1 MGILSSDNTLA
12 ANPLAVLK
20 PVRES
25 RYYTLSEYLR
35 REEHSR
41 ELHEYYNG
49 IITKLPMALG
59 PHNIISA
66 NMVAELVIACRAK
79 TENSNYIVFNSQQLV
94 YLPELNFSLYPD
106 VLVVCETP
114 QYYDKNE
121 VLLINPVLI
130 VEVLSRSTGKYDRTT
145 KFDEYKTLDSFQEY
159 VLINQK
165 KCLVET
171 RFKEETD
178 LWREKRYTGMS
189 DSVLLKSLNCSLDM
203 QMIYRNVAFKK
214 SVR

>member
-1 MGILSSDNTLA
+1 MGILSSDNTLV

-66 NMVAELVIACRAK
+66 NMATVLNMAFMAENK
-79 TENSNYIVFNSQQLV
+79 NYIVFNSQQLV

-171 RFKEETD
+171 RFKEEPD
-178 LWREKRYTGMS
+178 LWREKRYTEMS
-189 DSVLLKSLNCSLDM
+189 DSVLLKSLDCSINM
-203 QMIYRNVAFKK
+203 QMIYRNVQFKK
-214 SVR
+214 NVR

>member
-20 PVRES
+20 SIREP

-66 NMVAELVIACRAK
+66 NMATVLNMAFMAENK
-79 TENSNYIVFNSQQLV
+79 SYIVFNSQQLV

-130 VEVLSRSTGKYDRTT
+130 VGVCN
-145 KFDEYKTLDSFQEY
+145 
-159 VLINQK
+159 I
-165 KCLVET
+165 
-171 RFKEETD
+171 
-178 LWREKRYTGMS
+178 
-189 DSVLLKSLNCSLDM
+189 
-203 QMIYRNVAFKK
+203 
-214 SVR
+214 

>member
-1 MGILSSDNTLA
+1 MGILSSDNTLT

-66 NMVAELVIACRAK
+66 NMATVLNMTFMAENK
-79 TENSNYIVFNSQQLV
+79 SYIVFNSQQLV
-94 YLPELNFSLYPD
+94 YLPELNFGLYPD

-171 RFKEETD
+171 RFKEEPD
-178 LWREKRYTGMS
+178 LWREKRYTEMS
-189 DSVLLKSLNCSLDM
+189 DSVLLKSLDCSINM
-203 QMIYRNVAFKK
+203 QMIYRNVQFKK
-214 SVR
+214 NVR

>member
-12 ANPLAVLK
+12 VNPLAVLK

-66 NMVAELVIACRAK
+66 NMATVLNMAFMAGNK
-79 TENSNYIVFNSQQLV
+79 NYIVFNSQQLV
-94 YLPELNFSLYPD
+94 YLPELNFGLYPD

-171 RFKEETD
+171 RFKEEPD
-178 LWREKRYTGMS
+178 LWREKRYTEMS
-189 DSVLLKSLNCSLDM
+189 DSVLLKSLDCSIDM
-203 QMIYRNVAFKK
+203 QMIYRNVSFKK
-214 SVR
+214 NIR

>member
-1 MGILSSDNTLA
+1 MGILSSDNTLV

-35 REEHSR
+35 REERSR

-66 NMVAELVIACRAK
+66 NMATVLNMTFMAENK
-79 TENSNYIVFNSQQLV
+79 NYIVFNSQQLV
-94 YLPELNFSLYPD
+94 YLPELNFGFYPD

-171 RFKEETD
+171 RFKEEPD
-178 LWREKRYTGMS
+178 LWREKRYTEMS
-189 DSVLLKSLNCSLDM
+189 DSVLLKSLDCSINM
-203 QMIYRNVAFKK
+203 QMIYRNVQFKK
-214 SVR
+214 NVR

>member
-1 MGILSSDNTLA
+1 MGILSSDNTLV

-35 REEHSR
+35 REERSR

-66 NMVAELVIACRAK
+66 NMATVLNMAFMAENK
-79 TENSNYIVFNSQQLV
+79 NYIVFNSQQLV

-171 RFKEETD
+171 RFKEEPD
-178 LWREKRYTGMS
+178 LWREKRYTEMS
-189 DSVLLKSLNCSLDM
+189 DSVLLKSLDCSINM
-203 QMIYRNVAFKK
+203 QMIYRNVQFKK
-214 SVR
+214 NVR